1 MKLALIGQSLFA
13 SSCYQLIKENGHTIV
28 AVFTIPDQNGREDPV
43 AIAANVDNVP
53 VFKFPRWRLKG
64 KILPDVFEQY
74 KAVGADLNVLAYC
87 SQFIPMEV
95 ILYPK
100 HQSICYHPSLLPK
113 HRGASSINWTLI
125 NGDHK
130 GILFMRV
137 FCSLL
142 IHK

>member
-64 KILPDVFEQY
+64 KILPDVFEQ
-74 KAVGADLNVLAYC
+74 
-87 SQFIPMEV
+87 
-95 ILYPK
+95 
-100 HQSICYHPSLLPK
+100 
-113 HRGASSINWTLI
+113 
-125 NGDHK
+125 
-130 GILFMRV
+130 
-137 FCSLL
+137 
-142 IHK
+142 